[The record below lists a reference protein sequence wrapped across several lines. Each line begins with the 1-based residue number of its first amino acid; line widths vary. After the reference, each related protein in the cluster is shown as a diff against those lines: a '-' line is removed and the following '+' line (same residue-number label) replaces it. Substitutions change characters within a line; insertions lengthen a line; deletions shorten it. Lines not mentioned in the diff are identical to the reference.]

1 MGELSDFVVGQ
12 TVKIQ
17 DGRTAIVQF
26 VGTTNFAAGDWVG
39 IELEDASGK
48 NDGSVKGQ
56 RYFTCEPG
64 YGMFVRPS
72 AASVLEQPT
81 PRPQEKMQSRANGIA
96 AKGRPPGTVAGGLRR
111 QSVLDPAASK
121 RQSINSGSPT
131 PRTRDTEGAR
141 GTGEARL
148 AVSEAAYCERRC
160 SWIQSPSK
168 SPTKQLNPRPASG
181 NVSSISNP
189 SITAKSSVP
198 AVKPSRLSMAPPSK
212 PSSRAS
218 RPSIIGTM
226 NGTAQTYSNGSG
238 SDNRGPAARM
248 SMRPKPHNR
257 LSSVGG
263 ASQASG
269 TSGHAS
275 PPDSSDQELL
285 SPTSQVAE
293 SEIKGPLSSSISA
306 SSALSPTD
314 SSAQATSMRG
324 RSPPKPANRAPPA
337 NIREAEDLR
346 TKIRVLEKKRQE
358 DREKLKALEK
368 VQGERDKFE
377 AIIQKLQSKYQ
388 PQQQEIADLKKRL
401 QDEESKL
408 RAMEIQQ
415 AENDTVV
422 EVATLDREMAEETAE
437 SLRTEF
443 DALRQKHQEMELEVE
458 ILREENQELGKEMS
472 PEDKAS
478 QGWIQMERS
487 NERLR
492 EALMRLREVTQ
503 QQESDLRAQVEE
515 LQGDLNDLAGIKEEC
530 LHTKES
536 LAQSEAITEDLRQ
549 QLEVALGAEEMIEE
563 LAEKNL
569 TLSQRVEK
577 LETDIEELEN
587 LKEISDEIETNHT
600 ETEKQM
606 QDEIDYHESALAEQK
621 GKSARQDE
629 SIQDLEYV
637 ITQFK
642 DLVANM
648 QSDLQNMRASQQI
661 NDAEASE
668 LNDRTKAMSDLNMKL
683 QVSASK
689 AQTRAI
695 DLELGK
701 MEAQEAVE
709 HLSIIQ
715 RFLSE
720 AFESKRNSVLAFL
733 RFRRIGFKA
742 NLMHTLTK
750 ERLHGSFPATQVD
763 IFACCELLEKLTW
776 ISCMCNRFIRFIN
789 ICSLESFEKIAGAL
803 HDLEPVERAFSG
815 WIDGFKRDDLKEKQ
829 CAENVQR

>member
-1 MGELSDFVVGQ
+1 MKLH
-12 TVKIQ
+12 
-17 DGRTAIVQF
+17 
-26 VGTTNFAAGDWVG
+26 
-39 IELEDASGK
+39 
-48 NDGSVKGQ
+48 
-56 RYFTCEPG
+56 
-64 YGMFVRPS
+64 
-72 AASVLEQPT
+72 
-81 PRPQEKMQSRANGIA
+81 IA
-96 AKGRPPGTVAGGLRR
+96 TKW
-111 QSVLDPAASK
+111 
-121 RQSINSGSPT
+121 
-131 PRTRDTEGAR
+131 
-141 GTGEARL
+141 
-148 AVSEAAYCERRC
+148 RRC

-168 SPTKQLNPRPASG
+168 SPTKQLSPRPSSG

-189 SITAKSSVP
+189 SINAKSSVP

-218 RPSIIGTM
+218 RPSIAGTM
-226 NGTAQTYSNGSG
+226 NGTAKTYSNGSG
-238 SDNRGPAARM
+238 LDNRGPAARM

-269 TSGHAS
+269 TSGRAS

-285 SPTSQVAE
+285 SPSQVAE
-293 SEIKGPLSSSISA
+293 SETKGPLSSSISA
-306 SSALSPTD
+306 SSALSPAD

-324 RSPPKPANRAPPA
+324 RSPPKPTNRAPSA
-337 NIREAEDLR
+337 NTREAEDLR

-472 PEDKAS
+472 PEDKTS

-487 NERLR
+487 NDRLR

-515 LQGDLNDLAGIKEEC
+515 LQGDLNDLGGIKEEC
-530 LHTKES
+530 FHTKES
-536 LAQSEAITEDLRQ
+536 LAQSEAIAEDLRQ
-549 QLEVALGAEEMIEE
+549 QLEIALGAEEMIEE

-587 LKEISDEIETNHT
+587 LKEISDEIEMNHT

-621 GKSARQDE
+621 GKSALQDE

-648 QSDLQNMRASQQI
+648 QSDLQDMRASQQI

-668 LNDRTKAMSDLNMKL
+668 FNDRSKAMLDLNMKL

-715 RFLSE
+715 RFLPE
-720 AFESKRNSVLAFL
+720 AFGSKRNSVLAFL

-742 NLMHTLTK
+742 NLMHTLTN
-750 ERLHGSFPATQVD
+750 ERLNGNSPATQVD

-803 HDLEPVERAFSG
+803 HDLEPVERAISC
-815 WIDGFKRDDLKEKQ
+815 WIDSLKRDDLKEKQ
-829 CAENVQR
+829 CAENLQRWVSTFLPKHLVADGRTGQ

>member
-1 MGELSDFVVGQ
+1 
-12 TVKIQ
+12 
-17 DGRTAIVQF
+17 
-26 VGTTNFAAGDWVG
+26 
-39 IELEDASGK
+39 
-48 NDGSVKGQ
+48 
-56 RYFTCEPG
+56 
-64 YGMFVRPS
+64 
-72 AASVLEQPT
+72 
-81 PRPQEKMQSRANGIA
+81 
-96 AKGRPPGTVAGGLRR
+96 
-111 QSVLDPAASK
+111 
-121 RQSINSGSPT
+121 
-131 PRTRDTEGAR
+131 
-141 GTGEARL
+141 
-148 AVSEAAYCERRC
+148 
-160 SWIQSPSK
+160 
-168 SPTKQLNPRPASG
+168 
-181 NVSSISNP
+181 
-189 SITAKSSVP
+189 
-198 AVKPSRLSMAPPSK
+198 
-212 PSSRAS
+212 
-218 RPSIIGTM
+218 
-226 NGTAQTYSNGSG
+226 
-238 SDNRGPAARM
+238 M
-248 SMRPKPHNR
+248 SMRPKPHDR

-269 TSGHAS
+269 TSGRAS
-275 PPDSSDQELL
+275 PPDSLDQELL

-293 SEIKGPLSSSISA
+293 SETKGPLSSSISA
-306 SSALSPTD
+306 SSALSPAD

-324 RSPPKPANRAPPA
+324 RSPPKPANRAPSA
-337 NIREAEDLR
+337 NTREAEDLR

-472 PEDKAS
+472 PEDKTS

-549 QLEVALGAEEMIEE
+549 QLEIALGAEEMIEE

-577 LETDIEELEN
+577 LEIDIEELEN

-629 SIQDLEYV
+629 SIQELEYV
-637 ITQFK
+637 ITQYK

-648 QSDLQNMRASQQI
+648 QSDLQDMRASQQI

-668 LNDRTKAMSDLNMKL
+668 LNDRSKAMLDLNMKL

-689 AQTRAI
+689 AQIRVI

-715 RFLSE
+715 RFLPE
-720 AFESKRNSVLAFL
+720 AFGSKRNSVLAFL

-750 ERLHGSFPATQVD
+750 ERLNGSSPATPVD

-803 HDLEPVERAFSG
+803 HDLEPVERAISG
-815 WIDGFKRDDLKEKQ
+815 CIDSLKRDDLKEKH
-829 CAENVQR
+829 CAENLQRWVSHVRPNTFSS

>member
-1 MGELSDFVVGQ
+1 
-12 TVKIQ
+12 
-17 DGRTAIVQF
+17 
-26 VGTTNFAAGDWVG
+26 
-39 IELEDASGK
+39 
-48 NDGSVKGQ
+48 
-56 RYFTCEPG
+56 
-64 YGMFVRPS
+64 
-72 AASVLEQPT
+72 
-81 PRPQEKMQSRANGIA
+81 
-96 AKGRPPGTVAGGLRR
+96 
-111 QSVLDPAASK
+111 
-121 RQSINSGSPT
+121 
-131 PRTRDTEGAR
+131 
-141 GTGEARL
+141 
-148 AVSEAAYCERRC
+148 
-160 SWIQSPSK
+160 
-168 SPTKQLNPRPASG
+168 
-181 NVSSISNP
+181 
-189 SITAKSSVP
+189 
-198 AVKPSRLSMAPPSK
+198 
-212 PSSRAS
+212 
-218 RPSIIGTM
+218 
-226 NGTAQTYSNGSG
+226 
-238 SDNRGPAARM
+238 M

-275 PPDSSDQELL
+275 PPDSSDQEFL
-285 SPTSQVAE
+285 SPTSQVTE
-293 SEIKGPLSSSISA
+293 SETKGPLSSSISA
-306 SSALSPTD
+306 SSALSPVD
-314 SSAQATSMRG
+314 SSAQATSIRG
-324 RSPPKPANRAPPA
+324 RSPPKPANRAPSA
-337 NIREAEDLR
+337 NTREAEDLR

-401 QDEESKL
+401 QDEQSKL

-515 LQGDLNDLAGIKEEC
+515 LQGDLNDLGGIKEEC

-536 LAQSEAITEDLRQ
+536 LAQSEAIAEDLRQ
-549 QLEVALGAEEMIEE
+549 QLEIALGAEEMIEE

-587 LKEISDEIETNHT
+587 LKEISDEIEMNHT

-648 QSDLQNMRASQQI
+648 QSDLHNMRASQQI

-715 RFLSE
+715 RFLPE

-742 NLMHTLTK
+742 NLMHSLTK
-750 ERLHGSFPATQVD
+750 ERLNGSFPATQVD

-776 ISCMCNRFIRFIN
+776 ISCMCNRFVRFIN

-815 WIDGFKRDDLKEKQ
+815 WIDGFKRDDLNEKQ
-829 CAENVQR
+829 CTENLQR